1 MPERL
6 VNEQAHAT
14 GFNLPALADRF
25 EVTVPAMRLRLRLLK
40 LLPPL
45 A

>member
-1 MPERL
+1 MPEAL

-14 GFNLPALADRF
+14 GFNLPGLAKRF
-25 EVTVPAMRLRLRLLK
+25 EVSVPAMRLRLRLLK